1 MASVSTVGFLKCID
15 KLLATRQSSPLGYFP
30 CMQKFSVLSLLKG
43 AIGRGGLQ
51 PHWRKPEPKPH
62 YDVIIIGGGG
72 HGLSTAYYLAKEFGI
87 TNVAVLEKGWLGSG
101 NVGRNTTAI
110 RSNYLLHENQLF
122 YEASM
127 KMWEGL
133 SQELNYNV
141 MFSQRGVL
149 NIGHSPAQMDGF
161 VRRGNQMR
169 LNGIDAELF
178 TREQVEAALPG
189 IDMSRQARFPI
200 EGGLMQRRA
209 GTARHDAVAWGYARA
224 ADARGVDL
232 IENCEVTGF
241 LRGAGGIT
249 GVQTTRGEIRA
260 RKTAAAVAGSTGQ
273 VLALAGVERLPIES
287 HVLQAF
293 ISEGLKPI
301 IDTVAT
307 FGGGHLYFGQTDKG
321 GLIFGG
327 DIDGYNS
334 YASRGNLPVVED
346 VMSEMAALF
355 PNLAGVRLL
364 RSWGGIMDMSMDGA
378 PIIDSGPL
386 PGMYLNCGWCYGG
399 FKATPISGLCFAHA
413 IARDEPHPLAAP
425 FTLDRFHRGLVI
437 DDKGAGATPK
447 WH

>member
-1 MASVSTVGFLKCID
+1 
-15 KLLATRQSSPLGYFP
+15 
-30 CMQKFSVLSLLKG
+30 MQKYSAYSLIKNALSG
-43 AIGRGGLQ
+43 NAHWQ
-51 PHWRKPEPKPH
+51 PAWRKPEPKSA

-72 HGLSTAYYLAKEFGI
+72 HGLATAYYLAKEFGI
-87 TNVAVLEKGWLGSG
+87 TNVAVLERSWLGSG

-110 RSNYLLHENQLF
+110 RSNYLLSQNQHF
-122 YEASM
+122 YEAAM

-149 NIGHSPAQMDGF
+149 NIGHSPTQMDAYA
-161 VRRGNQMR
+161 RRGNQML
-169 LNGIDAELF
+169 LNGLDAELF
-178 TREQVEAALPG
+178 TKDQVASALPG
-189 IDMSRQARFPI
+189 IDMSRHARFPI

-232 IENCEVTGF
+232 IENCEVIGF
-241 LRGAGGIT
+241 LRDGDKIT
-249 GVQTTRGEIRA
+249 GVKTTRGEIRA
-260 RKTAAAVAGSTGQ
+260 KKTAVAVAGSTGS
-273 VLALAGVERLPIES
+273 VMALAGVETLPIES

-346 VMSEMAALF
+346 VMSEFVALF
-355 PNLAGVRLL
+355 PSFTSLCLL
-364 RSWGGIMDMSMDGA
+364 RSWGGIMDMSMDGS
-378 PIIDSGPL
+378 PIITQGPL
-386 PGMYLNCGWCYGG
+386 PGMYLNTGWCYGG
-399 FKATPISGLCFAHA
+399 FKATPISGLCFAHT
-413 IARDEPHPLAAP
+413 IAKDEPHPLSTP
-425 FTLDRFHRGLVI
+425 FTLDRFQRGLVI
-437 DDKGAGATPK
+437 DDKGMGATPK